1 MKKSFLFAVV
11 CWLVSTSVQAQ
22 YTWCVSIQGK
32 IKLKHVEENREGNLV
47 LLSPEELNKSAFF
60 HIHFNRSDTAMRR
73 TILVN
78 DAAGSGMQNWEEVKK
93 QWKIPT
99 RELKNLMDKGGE
111 LSFYYTEIPR
121 DINKAMV
128 VKVRPVHLCTVKR
141 AMK

>member
-1 MKKSFLFAVV
+1 MKYGILFA
-11 CWLVSTSVQAQ
+11 CLFFFGNALNAQ

-32 IKLKHVEENREGNLV
+32 VKLRHVEENREGNVV
-47 LLSPEELNKSAFF
+47 LLSLEELNKAGYF
-60 HIHFNRSDTAMRR
+60 HINFSRSDTAMRR
-73 TILVN
+73 TIFV
-78 DAAGSGMQNWEEVKK
+78 DDSAGSGMQNWEEVKK

-99 RELKNLMDKGGE
+99 SQLKTLIDKGGD

-141 AMK
+141 IKK